1 MVLPA
6 VHMKTDFSLQRY
18 ENTESQK
25 ITLTVAKSHSFPLV
39 NFYLKIFKPCCICH
53 YRYFYVHHR
62 DSTQDCSFVEKM
74 PIP

>member
-1 MVLPA
+1 MLAHGGWEGTVVLPP

-39 NFYLKIFKPCCICH
+39 LIF
-53 YRYFYVHHR
+53 
-62 DSTQDCSFVEKM
+62 T
-74 PIP
+74 